1 MSSTNRFP
9 ERMTAIEIARPGGPE
24 VLVATSRPLPTPGP
38 REVLVEVRAAGV
50 NGPDVLQRKGVYDRR
65 PAPRTFPAWR
75 SPARCGRSAARSAA
89 SPSARR

>member
-38 REVLVEVRAAGV
+38 REVL
-50 NGPDVLQRKGVYDRR
+50 
-65 PAPRTFPAWR
+65 
-75 SPARCGRSAARSAA
+75 
-89 SPSARR
+89 